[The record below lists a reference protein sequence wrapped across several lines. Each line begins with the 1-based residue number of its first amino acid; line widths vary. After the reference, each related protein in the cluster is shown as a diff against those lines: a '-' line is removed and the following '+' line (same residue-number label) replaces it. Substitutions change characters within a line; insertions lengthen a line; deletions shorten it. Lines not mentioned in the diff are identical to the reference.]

1 MLGSS
6 PRSLIAMLM
15 VSVLIHG
22 ALLAGLEIRS
32 KDAPSPET
40 ERPIVRMVQLAEPK
54 PTMEPASPPFQSPA
68 PPASS
73 LPLPAKKSPAV
84 KPAAPPRSNPT
95 EENNTASP
103 PFPPAPA
110 QPSAAVQESSPGQD
124 IPPPLP
130 WTASASPPPAPSETT
145 VPPPFGRPDTH
156 AALLDDYEARLSAWL
171 ESHMIYPLSA
181 QRRRME
187 GRVVLWVRIDRQGAV
202 LGFGVGK
209 NSPYP
214 VLDEAA
220 LAMVNRARPFPP
232 LPEHFSEREFTFEV
246 PVHFSLR

>member
-1 MLGSS
+1 MPESS
-6 PRSLIAMLM
+6 TRSLIAMLM
-15 VSVLIHG
+15 VSFLIHG
-22 ALLAGLEIRS
+22 ALLVGLEIRS
-32 KDAPSPET
+32 KDDPSPAT
-40 ERPIVRMVQLAEPK
+40 ERPIVRMVQLAEPEAA
-54 PTMEPASPPFQSPA
+54 MEPASPFQSPA

-73 LPLPAKKSPAV
+73 LPFPTKKSSADSAPSSRS
-84 KPAAPPRSNPT
+84 KPV

-103 PFPPAPA
+103 PSPLDPV
-110 QPSAAVQESSPGQD
+110 QPSAPAQESSPGQD
-124 IPPPLP
+124 IPDPLP
-130 WTASASPPPAPSETT
+130 LAASGSADPALSETP
-145 VPPPFGRPDTH
+145 VSPPFGGADPH

-171 ESHMIYPLSA
+171 ESHMVYPLSA

-187 GRVVLWVRIDRQGAV
+187 GRVVLWVRIDPKGAV
-202 LGFGVGK
+202 LDFGVSK
-209 NSPYP
+209 NGPYP